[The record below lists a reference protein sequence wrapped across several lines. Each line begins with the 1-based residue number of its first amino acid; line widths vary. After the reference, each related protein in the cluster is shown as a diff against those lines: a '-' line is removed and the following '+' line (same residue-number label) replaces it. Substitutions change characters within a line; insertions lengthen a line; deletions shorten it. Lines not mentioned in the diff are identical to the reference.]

1 MKIETKVR
9 LTETV
14 ANTGLKIAA
23 IAAGTFVAASILTVT
38 AGAVQ
43 DKVVSNYKKQQLQ
56 DISKELQK

>member
-1 MKIETKVR
+1 MKIETKLRV
-9 LTETV
+9 TETV

-23 IAAGTFVAASILTVT
+23 IAACTFVTASVVTVV

>member
-1 MKIETKVR
+1 MKIETKIRV
-9 LTETV
+9 TETV

-23 IAAGTFVAASILTVT
+23 IAAGTFVAASIISVT
-38 AGAVQ
+38 AGVAQ